1 MKSGVKAQSDK
12 FRTYKKESDSEFDH
26 PYKNPYTVKT
36 YKKLG
41 ENCIAIA
48 YENTINSVFNILE
61 KVDSKWK

>member
-41 ENCIAIA
+41 EFYSYC
-48 YENTINSVFNILE
+48 L
-61 KVDSKWK
+61 